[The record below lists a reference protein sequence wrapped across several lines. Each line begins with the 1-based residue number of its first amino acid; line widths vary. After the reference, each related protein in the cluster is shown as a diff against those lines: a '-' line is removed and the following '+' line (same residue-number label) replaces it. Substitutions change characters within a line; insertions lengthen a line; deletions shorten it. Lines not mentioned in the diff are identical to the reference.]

1 MCGTEERID
10 TSKEILLMSTLLS
23 RLLACS
29 LLAATPLAALAQAY
43 PSKPIRLIVPFAP
56 GGTTDIV
63 ARLIADPLSKELG
76 QPIIVEN
83 RGGGGGAPGAAEL
96 ARSAPDGYTLGM
108 ATVSTM
114 AVNPACNAKLPY
126 KSPDDFAMITNL
138 VGVPNV
144 VAVHPGKISAQN
156 MDEFVKFLKA
166 NPGKLSYASS
176 GTCGIGH
183 MMGELFKATTGTFM
197 VHIPYRGAGP
207 ALNDVLA
214 GQVEVLFDNIPSSLP
229 HFQSGKLR
237 PLAVAAPKRL
247 EQLPN
252 VPTFAELKMAP
263 VNDQVWYGLLAPAK
277 TPDDIVKRVHA
288 AAVKVLNQPDVRQR
302 LLAQTAVPI
311 GNTPDEFRKQIITER
326 DKMIDLVKRQG
337 IKLEQ

>member
-1 MCGTEERID
+1 MHPGAYCRARINKHRQIPGD
-10 TSKEILLMSTLLS
+10 EPMSTLKS
-23 RLLACS
+23 RLLAC
-29 LLAATPLAALAQAY
+29 ALAVCSALPFAAGAQQAY
-43 PSKPIRLIVPFAP
+43 PNKPIRLIVPFAP
-56 GGTTDIV
+56 GGTTDII
-63 ARLIADPLSKELG
+63 ARLIADPLGKELG
-76 QPIIVEN
+76 TSIVVEN

-114 AVNPACNAKLPY
+114 AVNPACNPKLPY
-126 KSPDDFAMITNL
+126 RSPEDFAMITNL

-144 VAVHPGKISAQN
+144 VAVNPGKVSAQN
-156 MDEFVKFLKA
+156 MAEFVKFLKS

-183 MMGELFKATTGTFM
+183 MMGELFKATSGTFM

-207 ALNDVLA
+207 ALN
-214 GQVEVLFDNIPSSLP
+214 NIPSSLP

-252 VPTFAELKMAP
+252 VPTFAELNMVP

-277 TPDDIVKRVHA
+277 TPDDIVKKIHA
-288 AAVKVLNQPDVRQR
+288 AAVKVLQQPDMRAKLVQ
-302 LLAQTAVPI
+302 QTAVPI
-311 GNTPDEFRKQIITER
+311 GNTPEEFRKQIVVER

>member
-1 MCGTEERID
+1 
-10 TSKEILLMSTLLS
+10 MSSMLK
-23 RLLACS
+23 RVAAAV
-29 LLAATPLAALAQAY
+29 LLAASPLVASAQAY

-63 ARLIADPLSKELG
+63 ARMIADPLSKELG
-76 QPIIVEN
+76 QPVVVEN

-96 ARSAPDGYTLGM
+96 ARAAPDGYTLGM

-114 AVNPACNAKLPY
+114 AVNPACNPKLPY

-144 VAVHPGKISAQN
+144 VAVHPGKVAARD
-156 MDEFVKFLKA
+156 MAEFVKHLKA
-166 NPGKLSYASS
+166 NPGRLSYASS
-176 GTCGIGH
+176 GTCGVGH
-183 MMGELFKATTGTFM
+183 MMGELFKASSGTFM

-237 PLAVAAPKRL
+237 PLAVAAPNRL
-247 EQLPN
+247 PQLPN
-252 VPTFAELKMAP
+252 VPTFAELKMPA
-263 VNDQVWYGLLAPAK
+263 VNDQVWYGLIAPAK
-277 TPDDIVKRVHA
+277 TPDDIVKRLHA
-288 AAVKVLNQPDVRQR
+288 ATLKVLAQPDLRNKLQQ
-302 LLAQTAVPI
+302 QTAVPI
-311 GNTPDEFRKQIITER
+311 GNSPEEFRKQIIAER

-337 IKLEQ
+337 IKLDQ

>member
-1 MCGTEERID
+1 
-10 TSKEILLMSTLLS
+10 MSSMLK
-23 RLLACS
+23 RVAAAA
-29 LLAATPLAALAQAY
+29 LLAASPLVASAQAY
-43 PSKPIRLIVPFAP
+43 PNKPIRLIVPFAP

-76 QPIIVEN
+76 QPVVVEN
-83 RGGGGGAPGAAEL
+83 RGGGGGAPGATEL
-96 ARSAPDGYTLGM
+96 ARAAPDGYTLGM

-114 AVNPACNAKLPY
+114 AVNPACNSKLPY
-126 KSPDDFAMITNL
+126 KSPDDFSMITNL

-144 VAVHPGKISAQN
+144 VAVHPGKVAAKD
-156 MDEFVKFLKA
+156 MGEFIKYLKA
-166 NPGKLSYASS
+166 NPGRLSYASS

-183 MMGELFKATTGTFM
+183 MMGELFKASSGTFM

-237 PLAVAAPKRL
+237 PLAVAAPNRL
-247 EQLPN
+247 PQLPN
-252 VPTFAELKMAP
+252 IPTFAELKMPA

-277 TPDDIVKRVHA
+277 TPDDIIKRLHA
-288 AAVKVLNQPDVRQR
+288 ATLKVLAQPDVRSK
-302 LLAQTAVPI
+302 LLQQTAVPI
-311 GNTPDEFRKQIITER
+311 GNSPEEFRKQIIVER

>member
-1 MCGTEERID
+1 M
-10 TSKEILLMSTLLS
+10 SSILKRVAT
-23 RLLACS
+23 AI
-29 LLAATPLAALAQAY
+29 LLAASPLVASAQAY
-43 PSKPIRLIVPFAP
+43 PNKPIRLIVPFAP

-63 ARLIADPLSKELG
+63 ARMIAEPLSKELG
-76 QPIIVEN
+76 QAVVVEN

-96 ARSAPDGYTLGM
+96 ARAAPDGYTLGM

-114 AVNPACNAKLPY
+114 AVNPACNSKLPY

-144 VAVHPGKISAQN
+144 VAVHPGKVAAKD
-156 MDEFVKFLKA
+156 MAEFVKHLKA
-166 NPGKLSYASS
+166 NPGRLSYASS
-176 GTCGIGH
+176 GTCAVGH
-183 MMGELFKATTGTFM
+183 MMGELFKASSGTFM

-237 PLAVAAPKRL
+237 PLAVAAPNRL
-247 EQLPN
+247 PQLPN
-252 VPTFAELKMAP
+252 VPTFAELKMPA
-263 VNDQVWYGLLAPAK
+263 VNDQVWYGLIAPAK
-277 TPDDIVKRVHA
+277 TSDDIVKRLHA
-288 AAVKVLNQPDVRQR
+288 ATLKVLAQPDLRNKLQQ
-302 LLAQTAVPI
+302 QTAVPI
-311 GNTPDEFRKQIITER
+311 GNSPEEFRKQIIAER

-337 IKLEQ
+337 IKLDQ